1 MGRLVLVVGA
11 KVGEGE
17 MRSDETKQQPQ

>member
-1 MGRLVLVVGA
+1 LMGRLVLVVGAA

-17 MRSDETKQQPQ
+17 MRSDDK